1 MWGRLRRGLRGCPHS
16 GLFALRRVGCLHAAL
31 VFPCIVIGPVRVSF
45 GCLPMAL
52 AFPCILIGLLASPLC
67 GAAPTFFAAA
77 KKAGCNRQPVVS
89 HLGHPAETAQ
99 DEMCPRATYL
109 SDKALIRSS
118 VALRAPLLGITP
130 CVCRRCEPWPRSPH
144 RDSPCTHRRA
154 NPIPF
159 CADASAPISPL
170 RIPLCTHTPSSHI
183 PCAQTPANLGAH
195 IAAYA
200 AQRDWLSPSCARFN
214 ARAGQAVWDQVQ
226 LKTKPDESCAE
237 TSPSWWT

>member
-16 GLFALRRVGCLHAAL
+16 GLFALRRGGCLHAAL

-109 SDKALIRSS
+109 RDKALIRSS
-118 VALRAPLLGITP
+118 VALRAPPSGITILRYALTVFLMFRYP
-130 CVCRRCEPWPRSPH
+130 NIHHLPH
-144 RDSPCTHRRA
+144 ARIHTHRSRA
-154 NPIPF
+154 NP
-159 CADASAPISPL
+159 SA
-170 RIPLCTHTPSSHI
+170 
-183 PCAQTPANLGAH
+183 AH
-195 IAAYA
+195 AARW
-200 AQRDWLSPSCARFN
+200 RD
-214 ARAGQAVWDQVQ
+214 
-226 LKTKPDESCAE
+226 E
-237 TSPSWWT
+237 